1 MEAPPDQPVKCGDA
15 EFAIIEGGE
24 RLLIQKYDANDYKVE
39 ELTLTPKQ
47 FEFLLDWLNIVE
59 KPKDESD
66 SD

>member
-15 EFAIIEGGE
+15 EFRLIENGA
-24 RLLIQKYDANDYKVE
+24 RLLIEKYDENDRKVE
-39 ELTLTPKQ
+39 ELTLTPDQ
-47 FEFLLDWLNIVE
+47 FDFLLQWLNIVE